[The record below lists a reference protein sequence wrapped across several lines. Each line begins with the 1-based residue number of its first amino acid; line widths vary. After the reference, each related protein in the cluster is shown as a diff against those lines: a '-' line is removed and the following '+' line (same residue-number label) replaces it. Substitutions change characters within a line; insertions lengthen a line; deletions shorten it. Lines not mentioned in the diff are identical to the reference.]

1 MKNKDFTTK
10 APGKLV
16 RNLQGQMTFVP
27 NPLPPSPS
35 LTLQPALLRRIGAV
49 DNMLGR
55 LDGKAQALPD
65 RKILIR
71 SFVRREAQLS
81 SYIENT
87 YAKYEEV
94 AAVQQAGRK
103 GVIDEQAYEVLNAEI
118 AINAGVDAVF
128 DRGRPITLTLIRQ
141 MHTLLLDGVRGHET
155 RGKFRECQVYIG
167 NRHQNVEAAR
177 FVPAP
182 PHLVTELMEQFERYL
197 PSDENLPAIVQLALL
212 HYQFETIHPFE
223 DGNGRLGRILI
234 LLGLCQHKLLT
245 VPLLNASLHF
255 ERRRQD
261 YYDTLLGVST
271 NNDWSNWIA
280 FFVEGLDVA
289 ARESMQKLT
298 ELSDLQSDYHGRL
311 RSARNSALL
320 LTLIDSLFIT
330 PVVTVPQAMQ
340 LLNLTYPS
348 AQNSIRKLV
357 AAGILSEMKPRTLPA
372 RFVASAI
379 LKAVNPEPTL
389 R

>member
-1 MKNKDFTTK
+1 
-10 APGKLV
+10 
-16 RNLQGQMTFVP
+16 MTFVP
-27 NPLPPSPS
+27 DSLPISS
-35 LTLQPALLRRIGAV
+35 GLELRPALLRRIGAV

-87 YAKYEEV
+87 FARYEEV
-94 AAVQQAGRK
+94 AAAQQSGRREGIK
-103 GVIDEQAYEVLNAEI
+103 DQVWETLNAEI

-128 DRGRPITLTLIRQ
+128 TRGQPITLGLIRH
-141 MHTLLLDGVRGHET
+141 MHSLLLEGVRGHET
-155 RGKFRECQVYIG
+155 RGKFRDVQVYIG
-167 NRHQNVEAAR
+167 NREQNIENAR

-182 PHLVTELMEQFERYL
+182 PHMVVELMDRFQQYV
-197 PSDENLPAIVQLALL
+197 PWDENLPAIAQLALL

-255 ERRRQD
+255 ERNRQE
-261 YYDTLLGVST
+261 YYDALLSVST
-271 NNDWSNWIA
+271 QGDWNRWIA

-289 ARESMQKLT
+289 AKESMQKLT
-298 ELSDLQSDYHGRL
+298 ELSDLQSDYHDRL

-320 LTLIDSLFIT
+320 LTLVDNLFVAPI
-330 PVVTVPQAMQ
+330 VTVSKAAKLM
-340 LLNLTYPS
+340 NLTYPS
-348 AQNSIRKLV
+348 AQNSIRKLID
-357 AAGILSEMKPRTLPA
+357 AGILSEIKPRSLPA
-372 RFVASAI
+372 RFVAKAI
-379 LKAVNPEPTL
+379 LKAVNAEPSH